1 MRILLLV
8 AMLFVSGRV
17 FALGVD
23 IGPVH
28 VHGTKVKVGSS
39 VEFKIVVDKVVQ
51 DDDQKDRVRRIKG
64 HRVGSDEKFDIK
76 VAWSDLDDDSKEL
89 LGKAKVDN
97 SYKMKLE
104 KSEDD
109 WRLLKIRKD

>member
-1 MRILLLV
+1 MRAMLLL
-8 AMLFVSGRV
+8 AMVLVSGHV

-28 VHGTKVKVGSS
+28 LHGTKVKVGNS
-39 VEFKIVVDKVVQ
+39 VELKISVDKLVQ
-51 DDDQKDRVRRIKG
+51 DDEQKDRVRRIKG

-76 VAWSDLDDDSKEL
+76 VAWSDLDDDSKEIIA
-89 LGKAKVDN
+89 KAKVDS

-104 KSEDD
+104 KTSDE
-109 WRLLKIRKD
+109 WRLLKIRRD